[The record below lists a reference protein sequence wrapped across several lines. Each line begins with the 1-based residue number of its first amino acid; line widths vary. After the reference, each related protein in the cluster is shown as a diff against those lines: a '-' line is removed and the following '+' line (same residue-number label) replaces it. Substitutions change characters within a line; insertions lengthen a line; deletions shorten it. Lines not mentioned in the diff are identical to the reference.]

1 MVKKRIKIPA
11 AIVKGTNKVRIARI
25 PAIILASNIRF
36 LLTAKVDKSAEIFL
50 VLSKYIWVAPIA
62 QMPNMTIVTAGTPSP
77 IENTGGSFGSY
88 WCITEIDITIKTA
101 EKAAA
106 PMKYTIWS

>member
-1 MVKKRIKIPA
+1 MDISKTIPGNIGKGIWRVKRRNKTTA
-11 AIVKGTNKVRIARI
+11 AIVKGTSKVRIAKI
-25 PAIILASNIRF
+25 PVIILASIIRF

-77 IENTGGSFGSY
+77 IENTGGTFG
-88 WCITEIDITIKTA
+88 
-101 EKAAA
+101 
-106 PMKYTIWS
+106 